1 MVIYATVGED
11 HYSAGKVLSADETS
25 AVSRAL
31 LGPPVRRQ
39 QPARNHGYQYYQQV
53 EGIQEQ
59 DRHCALEG
67 NTSGHSTSV
76 LQTVDM
82 YCYSWQINSA
92 VLPKFF
98 LSQEVRNS

>member
-67 NTSGHSTSV
+67 NTSGHSMHLCAANRRHV
-76 LQTVDM
+76 LLFVANKL
-82 YCYSWQINSA
+82 CCLA
-92 VLPKFF
+92 
-98 LSQEVRNS
+98 